1 MGMRSDERS
10 SAAMQSM
17 YAPAAQT
24 EGTACAPSMGGGR
37 VRAGAPDIDAGEQE
51 QPHHIDEVPVPGGEF
66 EAEMLRRREM
76 AEIGTDQA
84 DDQERGADD
93 DMEAMEPGRHE
104 KGGAVDIAAKMEGR
118 VAVLVS
124 LHRSKGEPERDGANE
139 APLQALTIV
148 LQQRVVRP
156 GHRRTGGQQD

>member
-1 MGMRSDERS
+1 MAIPGLWCTAPQCTASGKAKYS
-10 SAAMQSM
+10 KASAGV
-17 YAPAAQT
+17 
-24 EGTACAPSMGGGR
+24 GT
-37 VRAGAPDIDAGEQE
+37 GAPHIDAGEQE
-51 QPHHIDEVPVPGGEF
+51 QPDDVDEVPVPGREF

-104 KGGAVDIAAKMEGR
+104 EGRAVDIAAEMEGR